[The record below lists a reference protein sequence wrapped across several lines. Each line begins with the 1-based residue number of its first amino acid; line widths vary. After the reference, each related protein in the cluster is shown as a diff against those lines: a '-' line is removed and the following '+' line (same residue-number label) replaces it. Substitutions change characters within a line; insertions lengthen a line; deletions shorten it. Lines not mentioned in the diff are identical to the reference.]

1 MEKQNIDN
9 LHTYQDVLEFGKS
22 YLMEKQILNGSTD
35 AWYLF
40 EYIFDLNRME
50 YLLEPEKEAKPHQV
64 EKYLK
69 VLERRGTNYP
79 VQYIIGNTEF
89 MGYTFLV
96 NENVLIPR
104 QDTELLVET
113 AADMLADNASVL
125 DMCTGSGCIII
136 SLAKM
141 FSLGRAVGTDI
152 SGKAVETAL
161 RNCQLNEAENVEIIK
176 GDLFENVTGRFDVI
190 ISNPPYIPTEEIQCL
205 MTEVRGFEPAIALD
219 GSGDGLEF
227 YRRIV
232 SQAKNYLTDDGMIFL
247 EIGWNQGRD
256 VKQILEAEGFT
267 DVTVKRDLAGL
278 DRVIYGNKG

>member
-1 MEKQNIDN
+1 MEKHNIDQ
-9 LHTYQDVLEFGKS
+9 LHTYQDVLEYGKT

-40 EYIFDLNRME
+40 EFIFDMNRME
-50 YLLEPEKEAKPHQV
+50 YLLEPEREADPRLVK
-64 EKYLK
+64 KYLT

-113 AADMLADNASVL
+113 AADMMADNASVL

-141 FSLGRAVGTDI
+141 LPLTRAVGTDI
-152 SGKAVETAL
+152 SKEAVEIAL
-161 RNCQLNEAENVEIIK
+161 KNCRLNQTEKVEILQ
-176 GDLFENVTGRFDVI
+176 GDLFEAVDGKFDII

-205 MTEVRGFEPAIALD
+205 MAEVRSFEPSLALD
-219 GSGDGLEF
+219 GSEDGLLF
-227 YRRIV
+227 YRRIA
-232 SQAKNYLTDDGMIFL
+232 SSAFEYLNEDGMIFL
-247 EIGWNQGRD
+247 EIGWNQGQD
-256 VKQILEAEGFT
+256 VKKILESEGFT
-267 DVTVKRDLAGL
+267 DIRVKRDLAGL